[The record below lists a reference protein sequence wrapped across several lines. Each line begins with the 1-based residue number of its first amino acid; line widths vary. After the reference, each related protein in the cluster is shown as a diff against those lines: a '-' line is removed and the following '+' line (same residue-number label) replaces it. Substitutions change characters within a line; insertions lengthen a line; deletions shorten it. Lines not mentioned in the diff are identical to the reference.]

1 MENLVL
7 DWYYYTP
14 TEDDDPCTRLTAMR
28 DGEVIMSVTRFTPEE
43 CYTELLEHLGYAVK
57 EYHTWEGEDED
68 SY

>member
-1 MENLVL
+1 MKNLVL

-14 TEDDDPCTRLTAMR
+14 TEDDDPCTHLTAMR

-43 CYTELLEHLGYAVK
+43 CYTELLEHLGYDVK
-57 EYHTWEGEDED
+57 EYHTWEGGDED